1 MKKIINILKTLL
13 YGIWPALA
21 GGCIAM
27 DVYYFI
33 RNIQNITT
41 HSSWIVI
48 YYFILAAAELF
59 LAIALLYECGKMQLN
74 AKKWLAYTQYKELDE
89 ADNIDGS
96 SDDCETSDEAA
107 DI

>member
-27 DVYYFI
+27 DVYFFI

-41 HSSWIVI
+41 HSGWIVI
-48 YYFILAAAELF
+48 YYFILAVVELT
-59 LAIALLYECGKMQLN
+59 LALILLYECGEVQSN
-74 AKKWLAYTQYKELDE
+74 SKKWLAYIKYKKPDE
-89 ADNIDGS
+89 ADTIDGS

>member
-1 MKKIINILKTLL
+1 
-13 YGIWPALA
+13 
-21 GGCIAM
+21 M
-27 DVYYFI
+27 DVYLFI

-48 YYFILAAAELF
+48 YYFILAVVELT
-59 LAIALLYECGKMQLN
+59 LALILLYQCGEVQFD
-74 AKKWLAYTQYKELDE
+74 AKKWRAYTKYKELDE